1 MMYFGGL
8 VNWAGMEWDEMRSWR
23 LLLMMN
29 FVLLIGL
36 DVVFD
41 ERLGL
46 IGRFAASISTPGAIC
61 VMN

>member
-1 MMYFGGL
+1 M
-8 VNWAGMEWDEMRSWR
+8 NWAGMEWDEMRSWR